1 MDDIEWKH
9 NYFKKIGTHT
19 LRYCKMSHK
28 MFKDIQRDIAK
39 CYFEKKRNIDWQK
52 HLILFKSLIIYFKWN
67 GNI

>member
-1 MDDIEWKH
+1 MSMDDIELKH

-39 CYFEKKRNIDWQK
+39 CYFEKKRNIE
-52 HLILFKSLIIYFKWN
+52 
-67 GNI
+67 